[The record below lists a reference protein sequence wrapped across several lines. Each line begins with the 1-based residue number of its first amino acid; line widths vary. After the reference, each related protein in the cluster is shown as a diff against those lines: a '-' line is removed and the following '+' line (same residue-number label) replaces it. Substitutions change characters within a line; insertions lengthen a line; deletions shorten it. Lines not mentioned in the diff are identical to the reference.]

1 MARPSKPA
9 SVLAKEGRSHF
20 TKEQLAQR
28 EREENALATGTA
40 FCERAEVRKN
50 PVAHAEFIRL
60 SRLLGSI
67 GKNDAIYETVIN
79 RYCIILSECL
89 AFEDK
94 REKINTTA
102 VKIEELVDKLDEN
115 ADIDTLKKISM
126 SLNGLYKTM
135 IDLDKQIESKRK
147 MLLSIEKEN
156 IMTVAAALRSVPKA
170 PEKKENPLLKALS
183 GDAN

>member
-1 MARPSKPA
+1 MARP
-9 SVLAKEGRSHF
+9 AKAVSATTRHN
-20 TKEQLAQR
+20 TKAEVKAR
-28 EREENALATGTA
+28 KEAEKALATGSALT
-40 FCERAEVRKN
+40 ERPEVKRN
-50 PVAHAEFIRL
+50 PVAHAEFVRL
-60 SRLLGSI
+60 NGLLSSI

-79 RYCIILSECL
+79 RYCVILSECL

-94 REKINTTA
+94 RENININA
-102 VKIEELVDKLDEN
+102 GLIEEKLAQLDEN
-115 ADIDTLKKISM
+115 DNIDALKKIAT
-126 SLNGLYKTM
+126 SLSGLYKTM

-147 MLLSIEKEN
+147 MLLSIEREN

>member
-1 MARPSKPA
+1 MARPSK
-9 SVLAKEGRSHF
+9 SVKATTRHNTKAEINARKEAEKS
-20 TKEQLAQR
+20 
-28 EREENALATGTA
+28 LATGSK
-40 FCERAEVRKN
+40 FRERPEVRKN
-50 PVAHAEFIRL
+50 PVAHAEFKRL
-60 SRLLGSI
+60 NSLLSSI

-79 RYCIILSECL
+79 RYCVILAECL

-94 REKINTTA
+94 RETINENA
-102 VKIEELVDKLDEN
+102 RKIEAKLDQIGDD
-115 ADIDTLKKISM
+115 ADIDTLKKIST
-126 SLNGLYKTM
+126 SLNGLYKTY

-183 GDAN
+183 GDGDT